1 MNAEN
6 DSGQKNSTAATAQ
19 PTLCGGGPTG
29 TGAGGA
35 CGAVV
40 GSDSVISDSLSMDW
54 RQLRRYCRQRCRI
67 GRQTRGDLCTISLR
81 TRHQACCIGVVGEEV
96 KQTDFSRAHRREYRR
111 KVQLCLDVFETMLA
125 QSSFEFERPLTGM
138 EIECNLVDADYQPA
152 MSNQEVL
159 ASIAD
164 PAYQTELGAYNIEF
178 NVPPRPL
185 PGRAALELEAEV
197 RASLNAA
204 ESKANR
210 DGAHIVMIGI
220 LPTLMPEHLSG
231 DWMSESTRY
240 QALNDSIFTAR
251 GEDILIDIA
260 GPERLSLQAASI
272 APESACTSM
281 QLHLQVS
288 PGDFAKNWNA
298 AQVLAGPQLALGAN
312 SPYFFGHQ
320 LWSETRIELFA
331 QATDTRPDELKAQGV
346 RPRVWFGERWITS
359 IFDLFEENVRYFPS
373 LLPELSDEDPVAEL
387 AEGRTP
393 QLAGTA
399 AAQRHDLPVEPP
411 GVRRRRRSAATCGW
425 RTACCPPGPTVV
437 DMMANSAFYYGML
450 RTLSEE
456 DRPLW
461 TKMSFA
467 AAHQNFLEAAQHG
480 MDARLYWPGLGE
492 VTPDELVLRQLLPM
506 ARRGPAQLGRGRRG
520 VRPLSRRHRG
530 PREDRPQ
537 RVGLAGGDGAGAAGA
552 RHGPAGGAGRDA
564 AAVLRADAQQRAR
577 AHLGRL
583 SDEDRAGGGSSWRF

>member
-1 MNAEN
+1 MG
-6 DSGQKNSTAATAQ
+6 DQVT
-19 PTLCGGGPTG
+19 
-29 TGAGGA
+29 
-35 CGAVV
+35 
-40 GSDSVISDSLSMDW
+40 
-54 RQLRRYCRQRCRI
+54 
-67 GRQTRGDLCTISLR
+67 QTT
-81 TRHQACCIGVVGEEV
+81 
-96 KQTDFSRAHRREYRR
+96 FSRAHRREYRR
-111 KVQLCLDVFETMLA
+111 KVQLSLDVFETMLHEA
-125 QSSFEFERPLTGM
+125 SFEVGTPMTGM

-152 MSNQEVL
+152 MSNAEVL

-185 PGRAALELEAEV
+185 PGRTGLELEAEV

-204 ESKANR
+204 ESKANE

-251 GEDILIDIA
+251 GEDIDINID
-260 GPERLSLQAASI
+260 GPERLSLQSASI

-288 PGDFAKNWNA
+288 PASFARYWNA
-298 AQVLAGPQLALGAN
+298 AQLLAGPQLALGAN

-331 QATDTRPDELKAQGV
+331 QATDTRPEELKTQGV

-387 AEGRTP
+387 AAGRTP
-393 QLAGTA
+393 TLPELRLHNGTIY
-399 AAQRHDLPVEPP
+399 RWNRPVYDVVMQD
-411 GVRRRRRSAATCGW
+411 GVRRPHLRVENRVLPA
-425 RTACCPPGPTVV
+425 GPTVL
-437 DMMANSAFYYGML
+437 DMLANSAFYYGLL
-450 RTLSEE
+450 RALSDE
-456 DRPLW
+456 DRPVW

-467 AAHQNFLEAAQHG
+467 AAEQNFVAAAKHG
-480 MDARLYWPGLGE
+480 MDAQLYWPGLGR
-492 VTPDELVLRQLLPM
+492 VAPDELVLRHLLPM
-506 ARRGPAQLGRGRRG
+506 AHDGLTSWDVAPEVRDHFLGVIEGRAKTGRNG
-520 VRPLSRRHRG
+520 STWQVATVHALQDG
-530 PREDRPQ
+530 GLTRPQ
-537 RVGLAGGDGAGAAGA
+537 ALAEMLRRYCERMHSNEPVHTWDG
-552 RHGPAGGAGRDA
+552 P
-564 AAVLRADAQQRAR
+564 
-577 AHLGRL
+577 
-583 SDEDRAGGGSSWRF
+583 S